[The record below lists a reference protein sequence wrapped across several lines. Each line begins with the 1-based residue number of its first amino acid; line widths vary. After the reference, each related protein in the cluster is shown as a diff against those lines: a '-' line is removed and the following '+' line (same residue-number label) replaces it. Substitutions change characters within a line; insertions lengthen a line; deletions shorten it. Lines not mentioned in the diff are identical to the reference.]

1 MQSAASVNMGSDLP
15 FAAFAHKISVEAGS
29 DRRQC
34 GQSANSLRLRQCP
47 LRKVSPGLT
56 KLK

>member
-1 MQSAASVNMGSDLP
+1 MGSHLP

-34 GQSANSLRLRQCP
+34 GRSGLMHLRL
-47 LRKVSPGLT
+47 LLT
-56 KLK
+56 QHLS

>member
-1 MQSAASVNMGSDLP
+1 LGSHLP

-34 GQSANSLRLRQCP
+34 GLSVLSPHSAPKAALVIQ
-47 LRKVSPGLT
+47 
-56 KLK
+56 